1 MMRNAGRH
9 AAILLLL
16 LLVSGCSGF
25 KVPSELSSL
34 GFLHGYE
41 AALHDFNSGHV
52 MEARSRVLAMDK
64 KDQDY
69 ARAQVLLRKRIEP
82 ARKRLLETYSKRAA
96 QAEKDRRWVE
106 AMRNYEQAATFSI
119 KPAIL
124 QKKSRQMAMKMR
136 QYRFK
141 LLLRQR
147 RNEDQALLA
156 ALEALENPRGL
167 DAQDPLM
174 AQEREQRLDLL
185 EDRARQA
192 YRDADNYLD
201 DDLPEMAYIAIESYL
216 RLVPDSER
224 GQKLKARILKAM
236 PAGITIPS
244 NTHMVQAKKR
254 LAVHKHVT
262 QKEIDALIRQ
272 KRYVDAR
279 MATLVYRR
287 NGGKDGDKLLKSIE
301 QLMDRE
307 AASYYAMGKKMFQ
320 QEKLDQAIRYWRKAV
335 ALRPD
340 QTEYVDALRRAELLK
355 ERLGMLR

>member
-1 MMRNAGRH
+1 MMRDMKRWIAV
-9 AAILLLL
+9 LLLL
-16 LLVSGCSGF
+16 LAGGCSNF
-25 KVPSELSSL
+25 KMSPELSSL

-41 AALHDFNSGHV
+41 AVLHDFNNGRV
-52 MEARSRVLAMDK
+52 MEARSRVLAMDR
-64 KDQDY
+64 KDPDY

-82 ARKRLLETYSKRAA
+82 ARKRLLEAYSKRAA

-106 AMRNYEQAATFSI
+106 AMRNYEQAATFSAR
-119 KPAIL
+119 PEML
-124 QKKSRQMAMKMR
+124 RRKSRQMAMKMR
-136 QYRFK
+136 QSRFE

-167 DAQDPLM
+167 DAQDPVM
-174 AQEREQRLDLL
+174 AKERERRLDVL

-192 YRDADNYLD
+192 YRDADRYLGSE
-201 DDLPEMAYIAIESYL
+201 LPEMAYVAIESYL

-236 PAGITIPS
+236 PAGIRIPS
-244 NTHMVQAKKR
+244 NTHAVQTRKR

-262 QKEIDALIRQ
+262 RKEIDALVRQ

-279 MATLVYRR
+279 MAALVYRR

-335 ALRPD
+335 SLRPD